1 MKWLSEEKVKK
12 ELGDLLINLDINH
25 ADKESKKEFLKF
37 IKIYWNSYDLKE
49 YQEKANKILERYR

>member
-1 MKWLSEEKVKK
+1 MEWLSKEKVKK
-12 ELGDLLINLDINH
+12 ELEDLLINLDINH

-37 IKIYWNSYDLKE
+37 INIYWNSYDLKE

>member
-12 ELGDLLINLDINH
+12 ELEDLLINLDINH

-37 IKIYWNSYDLKE
+37 INIYWNSYDLKE